1 MDLSSAVLK
10 ERAKTKLKGNYG
22 MAFAACLVY
31 SAIVSVIAGLSSVP
45 TVMQTFRIVSQGG
58 FEDAFQM
65 SVTGSPLTSLGSIVE
80 FLVMGPLQIGLTA
93 FFMRLAVTR
102 QTDIND
108 LFSGFRKFGPALLLT
123 LLIGIFTVL
132 WTLLLIIPG
141 IIASLR
147 YSMAYYILNDNPEM
161 SPTEALNA
169 SKEMMKGR
177 CGELF
182 VLHLSFLGWYLLA
195 ILTLCV
201 GFMFLEPYR
210 CAAMAEFYY
219 EVSGKNAEATMPPEG
234 GYEEDY
240 TYMTGEYTE

>member
-147 YSMAYYILNDNPEM
+147 YSMAYYILNANPEM

-169 SKEMMKGR
+169 SKEMMTGR

-182 VLHLSFLGWYLLA
+182 VMHLALLG
-195 ILTLCV
+195 
-201 GFMFLEPYR
+201 G
-210 CAAMAEFYY
+210 
-219 EVSGKNAEATMPPEG
+219 
-234 GYEEDY
+234 
-240 TYMTGEYTE
+240 